1 MINIFFLHLNR
12 TFPPFC
18 RTGYFG
24 EVPSLFNMC
33 THILQEHVDDIEECG
48 GLPYSV
54 LEPILSRATPPTLMK
69 IEEHNPY
76 LMEDTGPLWERF
88 IKKKFP
94 KAKREEFEAYREMYE
109 RCMREQE
116 DKLAMLKM
124 KVKDSYNREV
134 SSHKKAKLA
143 YVGGVAKAPR
153 NIRAA
158 QAKNGTALPINEGYK
173 SKITG
178 NPLRPVPMPSS
189 SSGAGSSGRG
199 GINQIKPRVAPMMAK
214 TLKMVRGMK
223 SGFRR

>member
-1 MINIFFLHLNR
+1 
-12 TFPPFC
+12 
-18 RTGYFG
+18 
-24 EVPSLFNMC
+24 MC

-48 GLPYSV
+48 GLPFSV
-54 LEPILSRATPPTLMK
+54 LEPVLSRAMPATLMK

-88 IKKKFP
+88 VRKKFP
-94 KAKREEFEAYREMYE
+94 KSKREEFESYREMYE
-109 RCMREQE
+109 RAVREQE
-116 DKLAMLKM
+116 DKLAMLKI
-124 KVKDSYNREV
+124 KVTDSYKREV

-178 NPLRPVPMPSS
+178 NPLRPIPMPSS
-189 SSGAGSSGRG
+189 SSSGSGAGPSGMGANRM
-199 GINQIKPRVAPMMAK
+199 KPRVAPMMAK
-214 TLKMVRGMK
+214 TLKMCRGMK